1 MLIGGIHCMNRK
13 LMKIMVYLMLSTL
26 LLTTLLTGISFLF

>member
-1 MLIGGIHCMNRK
+1 MNRK

-26 LLTTLLTGISFLF
+26 LLTTLLAGISFLF